1 MTRWSRIWLV
11 VAVVFTLINLA
22 GAGMAAGGGEGRHA
36 LLHVALM
43 LVGGY
48 FVWRLAPRLG
58 RQEPS
63 SALPAEDRLEMLQ
76 QSVDAIAIEVER
88 IGEAQR
94 FHAKLQ
100 EERVAARP
108 ARGSAHESST

>member
-1 MTRWSRIWLV
+1 MTRWSRVWLA
-11 VAVVFTLINLA
+11 VASVFTLINLA
-22 GAGMAAGGGEGRHA
+22 GAGMAAGGGEMRHA
-36 LLHVALM
+36 LLHVALT

-48 FVWRLAPRLG
+48 FMWRFMSKRG
-58 RQEPS
+58 RQEPF

-100 EERVAARP
+100 QERVEARP
-108 ARGSAHESST
+108 PRGSAHESST